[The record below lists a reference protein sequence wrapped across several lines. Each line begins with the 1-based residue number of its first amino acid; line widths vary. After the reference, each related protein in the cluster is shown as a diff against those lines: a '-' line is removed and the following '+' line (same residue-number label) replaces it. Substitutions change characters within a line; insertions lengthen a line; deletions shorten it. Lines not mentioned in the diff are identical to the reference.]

1 MKRVLMLDPSPIF
14 RDFVKEKLATVKISV
29 DIVQG
34 RRDAFTKLLSLLP
47 DLVVIDVD
55 QDFPSTIEFL
65 ERKRTNPNTA
75 SIPVIVVGPA
85 VSSEE
90 MIGLI
95 RLGVIK
101 YFARP
106 FMMDVLI
113 KTMGTF
119 LMTPMELDTTPCIIE
134 AHKNKNIIVVEVS
147 QGLNLDKIGMLKY
160 HLADFVSNHA
170 ITSPKILLIFSNL
183 NLSFVDGVNLEK
195 LFDSVI
201 YVPRVIKKEIKVL
214 TQDPFIKQFV
224 EGHSEY
230 SGIQVENNL
239 ITLLN
244 SFVESAA
251 SSSLSDLVVSKLLT
265 VDKNT
270 IPCYTDMS
278 FNSEIEIRKQEI
290 QFNQA

>member
-1 MKRVLMLDPSPIF
+1 M
-14 RDFVKEKLATVKISV
+14 
-29 DIVQG
+29 
-34 RRDAFTKLLSLLP
+34 LSLLP

-55 QDFPSTIEFL
+55 QDFSTTFDFL
-65 ERKRTNPNTA
+65 ERKRSNPNTA

-106 FMMDVLI
+106 FMMDILI
-113 KTMGTF
+113 KTIGTF
-119 LMTPMELDTTPCIIE
+119 LMTPMEMDSTPCIIE
-134 AHKNKNIIVVEVS
+134 AHKNKNIIVVELS
-147 QGLNLDKIGMLKY
+147 QGLNLDKIAMLRF
-160 HLADFVSNHA
+160 HLADLISNHT
-170 ITSPKILLIFSNL
+170 ITTPKILLILSNL

-195 LFDSVI
+195 FFDSII
-201 YVPRVIKKEIKVL
+201 YAPRITKKEIKVL
-214 TQDPFIKQFV
+214 SQDPFIKQFV

-230 SGIQVENNL
+230 SGIQVEDTL
-239 ITLLN
+239 ISLLN

-251 SSSLSDLVVSKLLT
+251 SSSLSELVVSKLLT

-270 IPCYTDMS
+270 IPCYTDMI
-278 FNSEIEIRKQEI
+278 FNTELELRKQEI
-290 QFNQA
+290 QFNQE

>member
-14 RDFVKEKLATVKISV
+14 RDFVKEKLAAVKISV

-65 ERKRTNPNTA
+65 ERKRTNPNTV

-85 VSSEE
+85 VSSGD
-90 MIGLI
+90 MLGLIGL
-95 RLGVIK
+95 GSIK

-106 FMMDVLI
+106 FMMDTLL

-119 LMTPMELDTTPCIIE
+119 LMTAMDLDTTPCIIE

-147 QGLNLDKIGMLKY
+147 KGLNLDKIGMQKY

-170 ITSPKILLIFSNL
+170 ITTPKILLIFSNL
-183 NLSFVDGVNLEK
+183 DLSFVDGVNLEK

-201 YVPRVIKKEIKVL
+201 YVPKVVKKEIKVL
-214 TQDPFIKQFV
+214 TQDPFIKQFM

-230 SGIQVENNL
+230 AGIQVEDNL
-239 ITLLN
+239 TPLLN
-244 SFVESAA
+244 SFVESAT
-251 SSSLSDLVVSKLLT
+251 SSSLSELVVSKLLT
-265 VDKNT
+265 MDKNT

-278 FNSEIEIRKQEI
+278 FNSEMELRKQEI
-290 QFNQA
+290 QSNQA

>member
-14 RDFVKEKLATVKISV
+14 RDFVKEKLAAVKNSV

-55 QDFPSTIEFL
+55 QDFSSTFEFL
-65 ERKRTNPNTA
+65 ERKRSNPNTA
-75 SIPVIVVGPA
+75 SIPVIVIGPA

-90 MIGLI
+90 MIGLV
-95 RLGVIK
+95 RVGVIK

-113 KTMGTF
+113 KTMSTF
-119 LMTPMELDTTPCIIE
+119 LATPMDIDTTPCIIE

-147 QGLNLDKIGMLKY
+147 QGLNLDKIAMLRF
-160 HLADFVSNHA
+160 HVADLISNHA
-170 ITSPKILLIFSNL
+170 ITTPKILLIFSNL

-195 LFDSVI
+195 FFDSII
-201 YVPRVIKKEIKVL
+201 YAPRITKKEVKVL
-214 TQDPFIKQFV
+214 TRDPFIRQFV
-224 EGHSEY
+224 DGHTEY
-230 SGIQVENNL
+230 SGIQVEDTL
-239 ITLLN
+239 TTLLN
-244 SFVESAA
+244 SFVESTA
-251 SSSLSDLVVSKLLT
+251 SNSLSELVVSKLLT

-278 FNSEIEIRKQEI
+278 FNLEIELRKQEI
-290 QFNQA
+290 QLNQE

>member
-29 DIVQG
+29 DSVQG

-55 QDFPSTIEFL
+55 QDFSTTFDFL
-65 ERKRTNPNTA
+65 ERKRSNPNTA

-106 FMMDVLI
+106 FMMDILI
-113 KTMGTF
+113 KTIGTF
-119 LMTPMELDTTPCIIE
+119 LMTPMEMDSTPCIIE
-134 AHKNKNIIVVEVS
+134 AHKNKNIIVVELS
-147 QGLNLDKIGMLKY
+147 QGLNLDKIAMLRF
-160 HLADFVSNHA
+160 HLADLISNHT
-170 ITSPKILLIFSNL
+170 ITTPKILLILSNL

-195 LFDSVI
+195 FFDSII
-201 YVPRVIKKEIKVL
+201 YAPRITKKEIKVL
-214 TQDPFIKQFV
+214 SQDPFIKQFV

-230 SGIQVENNL
+230 SGIQVEDTL
-239 ITLLN
+239 ISLLN

-251 SSSLSDLVVSKLLT
+251 SSSLSELVVSKLLT

-270 IPCYTDMS
+270 IPCYTDMI
-278 FNSEIEIRKQEI
+278 FNTELELRKQEI
-290 QFNQA
+290 QFNQE